1 MSADERRRGN
11 FGVAVMT
18 ALLAFAAAWSVVQ
31 AFTGAAG
38 LGLVWGVF
46 ISLIGLQVAWHSFR
60 IGVTLILFSVFILT
74 LYGLLSLFF

>member
-1 MSADERRRGN
+1 MSVGGPGRGN

-18 ALLAFAAAWSVVQ
+18 ALFAFAAAWAVVQ

-60 IGVTLILFSVFILT
+60 VGVSLILFSLFVLT
-74 LYGLLSLFF
+74 LYGLVSLFL